1 MISALLSSAVAI
13 VVCILN
19 NNAQLRKQD
28 IEQDK
33 RIIEL
38 DAKYQQSISL
48 IGCKIDELD
57 RKQAIHNGVIERVY
71 NLEKQMLVQT
81 EKQSVA
87 NHRIDD
93 LENGKGAVKGTK

>member
-1 MISALLSSAVAI
+1 M
-13 VVCILN
+13 
-19 NNAQLRKQD
+19 
-28 IEQDK
+28 
-33 RIIEL
+33 EL
-38 DAKYQQSISL
+38 DAKYQQSIAL

-71 NLEKQMLVQT
+71 NLESLTRLQE

-93 LENGKGAVKGTK
+93 LEKKEARKGAN

>member
-1 MISALLSSAVAI
+1 M
-13 VVCILN
+13 CILN
-19 NNAQLRKQD
+19 NNAQLKKQD
-28 IEQDK
+28 VEQDK
-33 RIIEL
+33 RIMEL
-38 DAKYQQSISL
+38 DAKYQQSIAL
-48 IGCKIDELD
+48 ISCKIDELD

-93 LENGKGAVKGTK
+93 LEKKEATKGTN